1 MPAISKLMCMS
12 GHNAYCGCRF
22 CHLKGV
28 YSEKYRHVY
37 FPCSMPRSSDISDF
51 NPEDLPIH
59 SEHDF
64 FSDVDKIM
72 NETNKT
78 RRKSCIK
85 ETGIINF
92 YLI

>member
-1 MPAISKLMCMS
+1 
-12 GHNAYCGCRF
+12 
-22 CHLKGV
+22 
-28 YSEKYRHVY
+28 
-37 FPCSMPRSSDISDF
+37 MPRSSDISDF
-51 NPEDLPIH
+51 NPEDLPIR
-59 SEHDF
+59 SERDF